1 VPGGGSS
8 VPPHPQTPGWQR
20 KFIDPHALAVEAVR
34 TGQPQKGVEI
44 MQRELERQLNGRGRF
59 QRKLQLAQIC
69 VAAGKDNIAQ
79 LLCDD
84 IAAAIDTHKLEDWE
98 DRSMIAGA
106 MLFLLQT
113 SKKIQ
118 GDAKAKQAMFERLC
132 RLDPVQAL
140 SI

>member
-1 VPGGGSS
+1 MAEEV
-8 VPPHPQTPGWQR
+8 
-20 KFIDPHALAVEAVR
+20 IDPQALAWEAVR
-34 TGQPQKGVEI
+34 TGQPQKGIEI
-44 MQRELERQLNGRGRF
+44 LQKELERQLNGRGRF

-69 VAAGKDNIAQ
+69 VSAGKDPIVQ

-84 IAAAIDTHKLEDWE
+84 IAAAIETHKLDEWE

-106 MLFLLQT
+106 LAFLLQT

-118 GDAKAKQAMFERLC
+118 GDAKVKQAIFERLC

-140 SI
+140 AI